1 MVPTTAVRTLLS
13 RPTALAARRASWPA
27 YVLAVLLP
35 GAGHA
40 YAGHWKRGLLWA
52 LLCVAALA
60 FLSTGAVLVERTA
73 AEPFVLTMLRLE
85 HAGFAD
91 VAFPLAVLVLNV
103 VDLYGL
109 GGLEDAAVESPL
121 ANRTRS

>member
-1 MVPTTAVRTLLS
+1 MLSTRPRTLLS
-13 RPTALAARRASWPA
+13 RGTDVATRDRTWPA

-40 YAGHWKRGLLWA
+40 YTGHWKRGLLWA
-52 LLCVAALA
+52 VLCVAALA
-60 FLSTGAVLVERTA
+60 FLSTGTVIAERAA

-109 GGLEDAAVESPL
+109 GGLEDAAVDAPL